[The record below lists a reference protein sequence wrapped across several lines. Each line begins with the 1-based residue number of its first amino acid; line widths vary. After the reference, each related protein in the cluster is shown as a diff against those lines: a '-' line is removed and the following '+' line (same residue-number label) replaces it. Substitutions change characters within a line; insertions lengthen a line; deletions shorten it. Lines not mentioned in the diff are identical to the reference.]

1 MKVNELEDRYEILIS
16 KAMEAL
22 NGGDKATAETL
33 LKFAGEVRE
42 EIRAKRSDAELYRHN
57 LALEEAEQRKIDVM
71 AANAAMEQ
79 KSKKDGAWIAV
90 LGGIFGS
97 LIGAGVNLGIAK
109 MNNKTDFRKFESAQA
124 QQRQNLLTTLEWED
138 NNTATGSKRGIIND
152 SLKGGKY

>member
-42 EIRAKRSDAELYRHN
+42 DRHN
-57 LALEEAEQRKIDVM
+57 LALEEAEQRKIDIM
-71 AANAAMEQ
+71 AANSAMEQ
-79 KSKKDGAWIAV
+79 KVKKDSAWIAV

-138 NNTATGSKRGIIND
+138 DHTAVGSQRGIIND
-152 SLKGGKY
+152 ALKGKY